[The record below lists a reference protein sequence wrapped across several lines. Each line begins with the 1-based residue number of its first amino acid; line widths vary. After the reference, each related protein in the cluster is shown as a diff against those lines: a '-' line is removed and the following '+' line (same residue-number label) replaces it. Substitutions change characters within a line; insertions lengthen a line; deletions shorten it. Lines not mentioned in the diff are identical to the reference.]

1 MNNFAKQDNLT
12 VTALR
17 FGIAVPFLY
26 FGSQLLA
33 APFYP
38 NYNFVQMEASLLGSD
53 RSSLAMVFNVG
64 AFLTG
69 FAACVFAIGFLRVF
83 SRIKIYPVLAWF
95 SAIAVLGCGLSSFW
109 AGIFPMPD
117 PRHGANP
124 FQFAL
129 FLMPFVLV
137 VAFWRQVSFRPYFLA
152 AVILFLGMIP
162 VMSGLVG
169 VDRGAFEGLLQ
180 RLLALAVFSPIAV
193 GAFLLLQTLQSYP
206 NPRPSIDETRAEQ
219 L

>member
-1 MNNFAKQDNLT
+1 MNNPKSQDNLT

-53 RSSLAMVFNVG
+53 RSSFAMVFNLG
-64 AFLTG
+64 ALLTG
-69 FAACVFAIGFLRVF
+69 FAALVFAIGFLRVY
-83 SRIKIYPVLAWF
+83 SSIKLHPVLAWF
-95 SAIAVLGCGLSSFW
+95 SAIAVLGSGLSSFW

-124 FQFAL
+124 FQIAL
-129 FLMPFVLV
+129 FAMPFLL
-137 VAFWRQVSFRPYFLA
+137 AATFWKNQFRPYFLA
-152 AVILFLGMIP
+152 AVGLFLAMIP
-162 VMSGLVG
+162 IMTGLVG
-169 VDRGAFEGLLQ
+169 VDRGANEGLLQ
-180 RLLALAVFSPIAV
+180 RILAFAVFVPIGLSAYV
-193 GAFLLLQTLQSYP
+193 LLKHFK
-206 NPRPSIDETRAEQ
+206 PSAT
-219 L
+219 